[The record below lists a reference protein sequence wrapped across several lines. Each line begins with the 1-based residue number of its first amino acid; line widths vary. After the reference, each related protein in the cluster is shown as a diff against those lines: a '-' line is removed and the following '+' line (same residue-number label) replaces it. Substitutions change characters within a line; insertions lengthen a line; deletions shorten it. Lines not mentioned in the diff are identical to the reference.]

1 MSEISKF
8 IKTTKAAKHWEN
20 VGAFNHHGIVVPLF
34 ALRCE
39 NSSGIGEYLDLK
51 KVIDWCK
58 KVGFD
63 VIQLLPLNETGIDPS
78 PYNAISSCALSSLH
92 ISLHALDG
100 VKENPSLMQKL
111 KGFEVLNTYQRV
123 HYLQLKRLKSD
134 FLREYYEY
142 IFDDLKKD
150 KEFERFLQKNSWLEE
165 FALFRTI
172 QEKENY
178 KTWDNWPKDLQNIT
192 EKNLSKYIE
201 KYHIDMHFHFAVQYF
216 CFKQLSDVK
225 KYADSKNIKILGDVP
240 ILVSKNSSDVWFNR
254 SIFDF
259 KHVAGAPP
267 DAYSIYGQK
276 WGFPLFDWDQLKAT
290 KYHWWKRRLHNIE
303 DLYHMYRIDH
313 VVGFFRIWCML
324 PDEPA
329 TEGRFFPR
337 DPVLWEKNGRN
348 RLQMMLDASKLL
360 PIAEDLGLIPK
371 IVYKTL
377 KDLGVCGTKVIPWET
392 TRFGGFIKF
401 NNYEPLSITSVST
414 HDSDTFSQ
422 WWAGFLKGST
432 KFAKFKNWHYSPHL
446 TYKQRKELL
455 TDAHHTSSLFHIN
468 LLSEY
473 LALYPDLVWP
483 DIDDE
488 RINVPGTMRPTN
500 WTYRFK
506 PTFEEIMENKE
517 LEKDIK
523 DILS

>member
-178 KTWDNWPKDLQNIT
+178 KTWDNWPKDL
-192 EKNLSKYIE
+192 
-201 KYHIDMHFHFAVQYF
+201 
-216 CFKQLSDVK
+216 
-225 KYADSKNIKILGDVP
+225 
-240 ILVSKNSSDVWFNR
+240 
-254 SIFDF
+254 
-259 KHVAGAPP
+259 
-267 DAYSIYGQK
+267 
-276 WGFPLFDWDQLKAT
+276 
-290 KYHWWKRRLHNIE
+290 
-303 DLYHMYRIDH
+303 
-313 VVGFFRIWCML
+313 
-324 PDEPA
+324 
-329 TEGRFFPR
+329 
-337 DPVLWEKNGRN
+337 
-348 RLQMMLDASKLL
+348 
-360 PIAEDLGLIPK
+360 
-371 IVYKTL
+371 
-377 KDLGVCGTKVIPWET
+377 
-392 TRFGGFIKF
+392 
-401 NNYEPLSITSVST
+401 
-414 HDSDTFSQ
+414 
-422 WWAGFLKGST
+422 
-432 KFAKFKNWHYSPHL
+432 
-446 TYKQRKELL
+446 
-455 TDAHHTSSLFHIN
+455 
-468 LLSEY
+468 
-473 LALYPDLVWP
+473 
-483 DIDDE
+483 
-488 RINVPGTMRPTN
+488 
-500 WTYRFK
+500 
-506 PTFEEIMENKE
+506 
-517 LEKDIK
+517 
-523 DILS
+523 

>member
-1 MSEISKF
+1 MSKIEDF
-8 IKTTKAAKHWEN
+8 IKTTAAAKHWEN
-20 VGAFNHHGIVVPLF
+20 IGVYKHHGVVIPLF

-39 NSSGIGEYLDLK
+39 NSCGIGEYLDLK
-51 KVIDWCK
+51 KVIDWCSSL
-58 KVGFD
+58 GFD

-78 PYNAISSCALSSLH
+78 PYNAISSCALNTLH
-92 ISLHALDG
+92 ISLSSLDG

-111 KGFEVLNTYQRV
+111 KDFEVLNTYQRV
-123 HYLQLKRLKSD
+123 HYLQIKRLKLE
-134 FLREYYEY
+134 FLRQYYEY

-150 KEFERFLQKNSWLEE
+150 EEFEKFLKQNSWLEE
-165 FALFRTI
+165 FALFKTI
-172 QEKENY
+172 QEKQNY
-178 KTWDNWPKDLQNIT
+178 KTWDNWPIELQNIT
-192 EKNLSKYIE
+192 KKNLAKYIKE
-201 KYHIDMHFHFAVQYF
+201 NHQQMHFYFALQYL
-216 CFKQLSDVK
+216 CFKQLSEVK
-225 KYADSKNIKILGDVP
+225 KYADKKKVKLLGDVP

-276 WGFPLFDWDQLKAT
+276 WGFPLFDWDMLKST
-290 KYHWWKRRLHNIE
+290 KFHWWKRRLQSIE

-313 VVGFFRIWCML
+313 VVGFFRIWCMF
-324 PDEPA
+324 PDEAA

-337 DPVLWEKNGRN
+337 DPSLWEKNGRS
-348 RLQMMLDASKLL
+348 RLEMMLNASKLL
-360 PIAEDLGLIPK
+360 PVAEDLGLIPK
-371 IVYKTL
+371 MVYKTL
-377 KDLGVCGTKVIPWET
+377 RNLGICGTKIIPWET
-392 TRFGGFIKF
+392 NIFGGFIKF

-414 HDSDTFSQ
+414 HDSDTFEQ
-422 WWAGFLKGST
+422 WWEGFLKGAT
-432 KFAKFKNWHYSPHL
+432 KFAKFKNWHYSHHL

-455 TDAHHTSSLFHIN
+455 YDAHHTSSLFHIN

-500 WTYRFK
+500 WTYRFR
-506 PTFEEIMENKE
+506 PTFERIMEHKE
-517 LEKDIK
+517 LKKDIQQ
-523 DILS
+523 IIS